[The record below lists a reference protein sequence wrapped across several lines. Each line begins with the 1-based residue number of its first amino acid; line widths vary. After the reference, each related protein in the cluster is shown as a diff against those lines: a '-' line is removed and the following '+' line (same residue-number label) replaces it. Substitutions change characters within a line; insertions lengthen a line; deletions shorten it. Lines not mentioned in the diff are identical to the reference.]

1 MEKSCD
7 APDVIRDVEMSR
19 VGNIR
24 ERLGG
29 MVWSRGRASW
39 YLNEHGHN
47 TSTYPACALNFRR
60 SLITTDL
67 DEFTVYGRNAW
78 WGVYRAWH
86 FVSYWPWV
94 YSLALLCFIGDDS
107 KEFRPSDTRL
117 SKRDACRSHQMCDR
131 TCHNTRLNSDYG
143 SAVSIVG
150 HMPDCES
157 NPVRPELHIL
167 FQVSQLF
174 GIGSDSQYLHQVSR
188 LAHRPPRLFKQT
200 FQSGN
205 VKHLARLARIAGSI
219 RLIEDYTKMWR
230 QDIQDAKTALGERI
244 LL

>member
-1 MEKSCD
+1 
-7 APDVIRDVEMSR
+7 
-19 VGNIR
+19 
-24 ERLGG
+24 
-29 MVWSRGRASW
+29 MVWSRGRANW

-200 FQSGN
+200 FQSGERQTSRSPRAHRREHSLDRRLHQD
-205 VKHLARLARIAGSI
+205 VAPRHPRCEDSARRADPLVEYAG
-219 RLIEDYTKMWR
+219 L
-230 QDIQDAKTALGERI
+230 Q
-244 LL
+244 

>member
-29 MVWSRGRASW
+29 MVWSRGRANW

-94 YSLALLCFIGDDS
+94 YSLALLCFIGDWLEKVLPMIRKS
-107 KEFRPSDTRL
+107 FVHPI
-117 SKRDACRSHQMCDR
+117 RDCRSEMHADLTKCATGR
-131 TCHNTRLNSDYG
+131 VIT
-143 SAVSIVG
+143 
-150 HMPDCES
+150 PD
-157 NPVRPELHIL
+157 
-167 FQVSQLF
+167 
-174 GIGSDSQYLHQVSR
+174 
-188 LAHRPPRLFKQT
+188 
-200 FQSGN
+200 
-205 VKHLARLARIAGSI
+205 
-219 RLIEDYTKMWR
+219 
-230 QDIQDAKTALGERI
+230 
-244 LL
+244 